1 MLDETKKWLQLAYY
15 ITVKSYFIKS
25 IITEYKSKSPSKHT
39 NVTEFKGVNDWDP
52 NLDMHMKINLQF
64 FCSQSH

>member
-1 MLDETKKWLQLAYY
+1 MLADETKKNHLKLAK
-15 ITVKSYFIKS
+15 VKSYFIKS
-25 IITEYKSKSPSKHT
+25 ITTEYKSKSPSKHT
-39 NVTEFKGVNDWDP
+39 NVTEFKGVNDWAP